1 MVWNDWIVKYFKIVL
16 VVWIVIIVFM
26 VLFVG
31 KLSEFIDYSMEQMVF
46 YEIELIKVQD
56 LMVQEFMGVQNDNFM
71 YFFIMNINVN
81 DENVRKVYYFFKDW
95 VEGKYVFNVIFYYDV
110 LDMFWEMDYEFMFNV
125 IRMIVNIMGFFYMSV
140 KGVYDGYG
148 MVFNQVFFFKNI
160 IDMVKISF
168 VGIVWGYVVFKNN
181 FMFFYIQFNVIV
193 GLFQMVDGIYVQF
206 CVQNLNMIVQER
218 VQVFQNELMVKVFES
233 QQVIVFVVVQVVVF
247 VDFYCMGMFFFDEG
261 LFENM
266 MVEFVYGMI
275 MNVGVFFLFEILKE
289 VFFQFYESGGSEIV
303 IDIMVGNMFRV

>member
-168 VGIVWGYVVFKNN
+168 VGIVWGYVVFKNS